1 MNMAR
6 RPTGAARGAVDDAA
20 PAAGSVATPDTG
32 IGASQSDYAQ
42 FIWGKLNDIDGSLKD
57 LAEKHGRLDEKLTNV
72 SASISTTASPIQ
84 KAVEKL
90 EGKVSKLE
98 TTIRWA
104 TAIVVV
110 LAGIASAGMTLYK
123 IVDSHLSITWH

>member
-1 MNMAR
+1 MTMPR
-6 RPTGAARGAVDDAA
+6 RTTGAARGAADEAA
-20 PAAGSVATPDTG
+20 PAAGSVATPDAG

-42 FIWGKLNDIDGSLKD
+42 FIWGKLNDIDSTLKE

-72 SASISTTASPIQ
+72 SASIGTTAAPIQ
-84 KAVEKL
+84 KAVDKL

-104 TAIVVV
+104 TAIIVV
-110 LAGIASAGMTLYK
+110 LAGLASTGATIYK
-123 IVDSHLSITWH
+123 ALDSHLSIAWH